1 MSLGLGAYGGF
12 SRGAADRWAAG
23 NGLPSL
29 KYRLKSPRKIM
40 IAGTSI
46 DAGYNTAFP
55 SGNAQGL

>member
-29 KYRLKSPRKIM
+29 KYRPRQ
-40 IAGTSI
+40 
-46 DAGYNTAFP
+46 P
-55 SGNAQGL
+55 AQDHDRRNEH